1 MVIDEEVGLGT
12 ELVQKSNITSYMD
25 DDVQSNDGIIQNA
38 DEQCLYD
45 FFEAVKLSE
54 LHKQETIVK
63 NIDILQRCKF
73 PNLYDR
79 TGNFK

>member
-1 MVIDEEVGLGT
+1 MIDEEVGLGT

-54 LHKQETIVK
+54 LHKQ
-63 NIDILQRCKF
+63 
-73 PNLYDR
+73 
-79 TGNFK
+79 